1 MSLVVFIVFLYSIGG
16 RRTTKQELDN
26 LVATASPFVGQLGSN
41 DALEAMLEMLV
52 ENDEKG
58 PKAEKAFISRTIGKG
73 ESVSLKHVNTVED
86 VVQAVRDAKQNNQV
100 LRTAGSEHSPPK
112 SIFPE
117 NGVTLLLTG
126 ELRKVE
132 MIRKEREG
140 EEEWLVCRIGGG
152 CYLGYNPSDSQSTV
166 ENSASYQVDEEGFAF
181 PILGGEK
188 LVYTRK

>member
-112 SIFPE
+112 ASSPRMASLYS
-117 NGVTLLLTG
+117 LLGNYGRL
-126 ELRKVE
+126 K
-132 MIRKEREG
+132 
-140 EEEWLVCRIGGG
+140 
-152 CYLGYNPSDSQSTV
+152 
-166 ENSASYQVDEEGFAF
+166 
-181 PILGGEK
+181 
-188 LVYTRK
+188 